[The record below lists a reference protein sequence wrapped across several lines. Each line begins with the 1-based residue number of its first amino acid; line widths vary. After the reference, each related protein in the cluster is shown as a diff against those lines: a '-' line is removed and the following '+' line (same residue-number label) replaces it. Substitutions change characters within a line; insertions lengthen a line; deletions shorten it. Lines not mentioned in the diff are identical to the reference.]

1 MCTKNFS
8 NNGKNDLFSANPVN
22 QQEPQP
28 GPSNRQ
34 RQPEQSGASANPAS
48 ADDTSSNSDD
58 DQNHGFLLLPA
69 DASTGTPSRIFSF
82 VTQRS
87 QRRRRLPT
95 GTRSSNKD
103 GSESS
108 LENARIHQ
116 NVNRLTHY
124 VQESNSDQVSWKKKI
139 KIDFTYK

>member
-1 MCTKNFS
+1 MIIFIQ
-8 NNGKNDLFSANPVN
+8 ANPVN

-28 GPSNRQ
+28 GPSNRP
-34 RQPEQSGASANPAS
+34 RQPEQSGASATAAS
-48 ADDTSSNSDD
+48 TDDTSSNSDD

-87 QRRRRLPT
+87 HQRRRRLPT
-95 GTRSSNKD
+95 GVRSSNKD

-116 NVNRLTHY
+116 NVDRLTHY
-124 VQESNSDQVSWKKKI
+124 VQESNSDQVISKDNFNLLRI
-139 KIDFTYK
+139 

>member
-34 RQPEQSGASANPAS
+34 RQPEQSGASANAAS

-87 QRRRRLPT
+87 QRRRRVPT
-95 GTRSSNKD
+95 GTRSSNKN

-124 VQESNSDQVSWKKKI
+124 VQESNSDQVSWKKNQ
-139 KIDFTYK
+139 D